1 VSVPPFS
8 VEIATA
14 CLLVAV
20 LLADML
26 GRHGTGSIWV
36 VFISGILVVL
46 GIAVAARGEGVFIN
60 GAYAAD
66 GLSWISKIVLVIGAG
81 LTGGISLR
89 SLPIRQKYHGAY
101 AALLLG
107 ALLGM
112 MVLVSTKDLLTLY
125 VGLETSAISLYGLAS
140 IAKADDRSLEAGI
153 KYLVTGALS
162 SGILLYGIALI
173 YAGTGATTLDAIR
186 AAAAAAPAGVK
197 GSLAGTLLPVGTIL
211 ILLGVGFKL
220 SMVPMHVW
228 TPDVYQGAPTPVA
241 AFISV
246 VSKSAGFVFAIRLFT
261 YAFADLRQIWEPVVM
276 VCAVLTMTVGNLA
289 AIPQRSAKR
298 LLAYSTISQAGY
310 LLVGFLGSPST
321 GTSAVV
327 FYLFVYTVTNAA
339 AFAAVVAFYSAT
351 GSDDLEDYAGLA
363 RREPVLALAFTLAL
377 LSLAGIPPMGGFIGK
392 FYLFAAAMEKGYL
405 WLVIVASLNSV
416 VSLFYYLL
424 VLRRMYI
431 APPGVQAARLSIPL
445 PVKAVLLLTSVGIF
459 WLGILPGSLMRVI
472 GDVSARVFP
481 GF

>member
-1 VSVPPFS
+1 MAPWS
-8 VEIATA
+8 VEVATV
-14 CLLVAV
+14 CLLVA
-20 LLADML
+20 LLVTDML
-26 GRHGTGSIWV
+26 SRHGTTSIWV
-36 VFISGILVVL
+36 VFVAGILAVL
-46 GIAVAARGEGVFIN
+46 GVAVAARGEGVFVN
-60 GAYAAD
+60 GAYVAD
-66 GLSWISKIVLVIGAG
+66 GLSWIAKIVLVIGTGLAG
-81 LTGGISLR
+81 GLSLR
-89 SLPIRQKYHGAY
+89 GLPLRQKYHGAY

-112 MVLVSTKDLLTLY
+112 MVLVSSRDLLTLY
-125 VGLETSAISLYGLAS
+125 VGLETSAISLYGLAA
-140 IAKADDRSLEAGI
+140 IAKADDLSLEAGI

-162 SGILLYGIALI
+162 SGILLYGLALI

-186 AAAAAAPAGVK
+186 AAAAAGAASGTPQVL
-197 GSLAGTLLPVGTIL
+197 LAVGTVL
-211 ILLGVGFKL
+211 VLLGVGFKL

-241 AFISV
+241 AFISI

-261 YAFADLRQIWEPVVM
+261 YAFADLRGTWEPVVM
-276 VCAVLTMTVGNLA
+276 ACAVLTMTVGNLA
-289 AIPQRSAKR
+289 AIAQHSVKR

-310 LLVGFLGSPST
+310 LLVGFLGSATT

-339 AFAAVVAFYSAT
+339 AFAAVVAFSSAT
-351 GSDDLEDYAGLA
+351 GSDALEDYAGLA
-363 RREPVLALAFTLAL
+363 RREPVLALAFTFAL
-377 LSLAGIPPMGGFIGK
+377 LSLAGIPPLGGFIGK

-405 WLVIVASLNSV
+405 WLVIVAALNSV

-431 APPGVQAARLSIPL
+431 AEPSVPGPRLSIAL
-445 PVKAVLLLTSVGIF
+445 PVKVVLLLASAGIF
-459 WLGILPGSLMRVI
+459 WLGILPGSLMKAI
-472 GDVSARVFP
+472 ADVSARVFA